1 MPKKRI
7 DRNRYPLSIGRHIIY
22 FHNIIFYK
30 HMIYFHNIIFYK
42 HMFTFFSIIGSMLM
56 LYLQYIEKIL
66 EKLLKKYKKA
76 IL

>member
-7 DRNRYPLSIGRHIIY
+7 DRNRYPLSIGRHI
-22 FHNIIFYK
+22 
-30 HMIYFHNIIFYK
+30 IYFHNIIFYK